1 MFPVDAFQNTIL
13 EFAQILN
20 DLSIRFHLT
29 GGITSLAYGEPR
41 MTQDV
46 DVVIDPLS
54 TQNLLNELII
64 RLKHSRFLFDENTL
78 RNAVAEQRQFQLL
91 DAVETLKL
99 DVYPREL
106 ISGELERSQNFE
118 VFQGVLLPLVS
129 LGDAIVSKLIWI
141 SKGSHKSRRDV
152 RQLHKQCGEHDLGF
166 VRGHATGL
174 GLEDLLNEVL
184 HENDE
189 IEG

>member
-20 DLSIRFHLT
+20 HLSIRFHLT

-54 TQNLLNELII
+54 TQNLVNELII

-78 RNAVAEQRQFQLL
+78 RNAVAEQQP
-91 DAVETLKL
+91 ETVGRPWGQPKL
-99 DVYPREL
+99 ID
-106 ISGELERSQNFE
+106 ISGDR
-118 VFQGVLLPLVS
+118 G
-129 LGDAIVSKLIWI
+129 A
-141 SKGSHKSRRDV
+141 SRRPWGQPETTTTVPPWGQPKMIDIREFV
-152 RQLHKQCGEHDLGF
+152 EYGFPRQAKIDKSGE
-166 VRGHATGL
+166 
-174 GLEDLLNEVL
+174 
-184 HENDE
+184 
-189 IEG
+189 